1 MFLYQVMESYVS
13 YLLNKYLIF
22 SKLQNENNYKLGN
35 ELCYSSCDELCKE
48 LINKNVKKDLDFIK
62 LTKEIL
68 DKFLCFN
75 ISLDISIDN
84 KITKTEAESIF
95 YNYKKY
101 KSSASE
107 ARETETYLN
116 LNNMLDTSKTEWVQ
130 SINISTSDLI
140 HKYGNYSR
148 TGKDDDNH
156 RFEYKFEF
164 IEKGKRWIFSIY
176 DYLNTDDL
184 FDDIDDIYWHV
195 ASNTKRGDIIK
206 KFITTLKEK
215 SCC

>member
-1 MFLYQVMESYVS
+1 MESYVS

-22 SKLQNENNYKLGN
+22 NELQNEDNYKLGD
-35 ELCYSSCDELCKE
+35 ELCYSSCDELCKG
-48 LINKNVKKDLDFIK
+48 LINKNIKTDVHFIK

-68 DKFLCFN
+68 VKFGCFK
-75 ISLDISIDN
+75 ISLSINIDN
-84 KITKTEAESIF
+84 RICENEAENIF
-95 YNYKKY
+95 YHYKKY

-116 LNNMLDTSKTEWVQ
+116 LNNKLDTSKTEWVE
-130 SINISTSDLI
+130 SIDISTSDLI
-140 HKYGNYSR
+140 DKYGNYSR
-148 TGKDDDNH
+148 TGNSDDNH

-164 IEKGKRWIFSIY
+164 IEKGKRWIFSVY
-176 DYLNTDDL
+176 DYLNTDNL
-184 FDDIDDIYWHV
+184 FDDEDDIYWHV